1 MHCRMC
7 DTAICGMTENYK
19 DAVIQRRLPISAAGS
34 MMNDPGLYVDAG
46 IELRQFVCPGCGTL
60 LEMEVACESDS
71 VLRDIELSSS

>member
-1 MHCRMC
+1 MC

-34 MMNDPGLYVDAG
+34 MMNDPGLYIDAG

-60 LEMEVACESDS
+60 LETEVACESDS
-71 VLRDIELSSS
+71 VLRDIELSPS